1 MIRKLKIG
9 YFADGP
15 WSHNAFEK
23 IVNDDRFVI
32 RFIVPRNDTKDATLF
47 NFSKKYNIDYLKF
60 ENVNSEESLKVIK
73 DYGTL
78 LSK

>member
-23 IVNDDRFVI
+23 ILNDDRFDI
-32 RFIVPRNDTKDATLF
+32 RFF
-47 NFSKKYNIDYLKF
+47 NN
-60 ENVNSEESLKVIK
+60 
-73 DYGTL
+73 L
-78 LSK
+78 LIHYI